1 MNPSAP
7 KLRLIPRASE
17 PPESTQNSAENAEFL
32 PRQQLAASKQTPP
45 DPSLDDIELLTALRA
60 SDPTAATAFHD
71 RAKPQIDRTILRL
84 LGRRDNDHD
93 DLAQLAM
100 IEIIYAIEKF
110 RGDCSLDSWISMLT
124 ARVVYKQL
132 RRRKIERRTFG
143 AIDPEM
149 TTATSARKTER
160 DAMAKMMMARV
171 ATHLEGMEEQKAWTF
186 LLHDVRGYDLQ
197 EISEIMA
204 VSVSAAQTRLVR
216 GRREIHERIAADPEL
231 ANCLEELEGGR

>member
-1 MNPSAP
+1 MSPSAP

-17 PPESTQNSAENAEFL
+17 PPELSQNSAENSEFL
-32 PRQQLAASKQTPP
+32 PRLPLPSAP

-100 IEIIYAIEKF
+100 IELVYAIDKF

-132 RRRKIERRTFG
+132 RRRKLERRTFG

-149 TTATSARKTER
+149 TTVTSGRKTER
-160 DAMAKMMMARV
+160 DAMAKSMMTRI

-197 EISEIMA
+197 EISEIMG
-204 VSVSAAQTRLVR
+204 VSASAAQTRLVR